1 VNKPLLFSYTV
12 AGVFLASLLAFSYY
26 KIVLD
31 VLPQSDEVRTSLLLE
46 TNDSFNFKTNDW
58 INRLKESKKSDFIY
72 PVSEIEIA
80 LKEDTPE
87 LDKKFYRVVIDEL
100 DGYKFFCVNQVL
112 SANNINYSFYKDGG
126 LVKLI
131 IASADY
137 KELRNIME
145 TVKEYGIEY
154 KIEE

>member
-12 AGVFLASLLAFSYY
+12 AGVFLASFLAFSYY

-31 VLPQSDEVRTSLLLE
+31 VSPQSDEVRTSLLLE

-72 PVSEIEIA
+72 PISEIEIA

-87 LDKKFYRVVIDEL
+87 LDKRFYRVVIDEL

-137 KELRNIME
+137 KEFRNIMK